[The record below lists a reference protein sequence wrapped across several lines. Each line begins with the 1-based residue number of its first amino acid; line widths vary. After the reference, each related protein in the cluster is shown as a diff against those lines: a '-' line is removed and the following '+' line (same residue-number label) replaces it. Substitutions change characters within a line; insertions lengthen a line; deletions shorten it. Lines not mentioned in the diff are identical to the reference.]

1 MAIALSRK
9 AMKAWERAGKKDIR
23 RHGIM
28 DETTRIMAIEL
39 RVPAGKSFENLT
51 IYNVYAPST
60 HGNAEEVVEKFWTEL
75 EDEITQTPKGSIP
88 IIGGDINA
96 RIRNRL
102 SHPDSDKQ
110 YFGPCGGGHI

>member
-23 RHGIM
+23 RHGVM

-39 RVPAGKSFENLT
+39 RVPVGKLFENLT

-60 HGNAEEVVEKFWTEL
+60 HGNAEEVVEK
-75 EDEITQTPKGSIP
+75 
-88 IIGGDINA
+88 
-96 RIRNRL
+96 
-102 SHPDSDKQ
+102 SHKPQKEASQ
-110 YFGPCGGGHI
+110 L